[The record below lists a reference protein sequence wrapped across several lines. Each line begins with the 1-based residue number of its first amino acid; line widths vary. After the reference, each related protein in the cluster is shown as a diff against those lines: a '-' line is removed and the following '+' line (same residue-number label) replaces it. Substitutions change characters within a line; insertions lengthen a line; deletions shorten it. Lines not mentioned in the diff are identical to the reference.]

1 MHAVILCHIC
11 FSQAMKIGLLNA
23 RSERSGGGML
33 PGGAKRSLR
42 SSITFA
48 FPAHSN
54 NVVGSSTTHCQF
66 KLGDL
71 IGEAVHKCRYTYC
84 TKTSRI
90 YMLTKMIPKTIIIKQ
105 LMLQNTFINK
115 RGRSIKEICVHTLP
129 FCIYYIILLHRK

>member
-1 MHAVILCHIC
+1 
-11 FSQAMKIGLLNA
+11 MKIGLLNA

-71 IGEAVHKCRYTYC
+71 IGEAVHK
-84 TKTSRI
+84 
-90 YMLTKMIPKTIIIKQ
+90 
-105 LMLQNTFINK
+105 
-115 RGRSIKEICVHTLP
+115 
-129 FCIYYIILLHRK
+129 